1 MRKMRK
7 PKFGKRKMHGAQSCT
22 QTDET
27 HCSNLIFQ
35 NLNSLLLVLLV
46 TYLRPLV
53 YSQFLAYFSD
63 AYKVCLK

>member
-1 MRKMRK
+1 MIREENENLGRD
-7 PKFGKRKMHGAQSCT
+7 KMHGAQSCT

-46 TYLRPLV
+46 TYSRPLV
-53 YSQFLAYFSD
+53 YSLFLAYFSD
-63 AYKVCLK
+63 AYKVCLN